1 MHKKRVKKSN
11 YFKNI
16 FNMSSIQFVAQSCL
30 ILCEPV
36 NCTMPAFPIH
46 HHLPDLL
53 KFMSIE
59 LMMPSNHLILCY
71 PLLLPSILPTIRVF
85 SNESVCHQVAKVLE
99 VQLQHQ
105 SFLVWSPC
113 CPRDSQESSPTL
125 KSLLQHQLFG
135 AQLSL

>member
-16 FNMSSIQFVAQSCL
+16 FNMSSIQFIAQSCL

-36 NCTMPAFPIH
+36 NCTMPGFPIH

-53 KFMSIE
+53 KLMSIE

-71 PLLLPSILPTIRVF
+71 PLLLPSLLPPIRVF

-105 SFLVWSPC
+105 SFLV
-113 CPRDSQESSPTL
+113 
-125 KSLLQHQLFG
+125 
-135 AQLSL
+135 